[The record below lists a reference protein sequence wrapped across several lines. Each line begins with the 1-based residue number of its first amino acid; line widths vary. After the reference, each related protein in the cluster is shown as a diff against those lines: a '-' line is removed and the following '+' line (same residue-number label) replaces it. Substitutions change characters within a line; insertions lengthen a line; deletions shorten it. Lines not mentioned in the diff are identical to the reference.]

1 MRAAVLTGQGGPPR
15 VAEVAAPSVRAPED
29 VLVRV
34 LTSSLNHA
42 DLDAVAQA
50 RDGVPGGLGLDFA
63 GLVVEAGSAV
73 ADLAPGDGV
82 LGFLPPGVPHEGPG
96 AFAEYLV
103 VPARLLARRPAT
115 LDFVQSGV
123 LPLAGTAA
131 LLAVDAVVPPR
142 RSRLVAPTRG
152 PVLVVGGSGGVGT
165 LAVQVANA
173 RGAAVVSTGQP
184 QDRTLLHLLGAIE
197 VLDYSGD
204 WLPEVRERYAEGV
217 DGLVDLVS
225 DADRFVI
232 LSELVRPGGRVASTR
247 GAADVSALARRG
259 VTAVNVVAR
268 SDRELL
274 GRLVDCADAGTLQP
288 VIDRVINLSD
298 LPSEL
303 GASPRPHGC
312 GKVAVTIGD

>member
-1 MRAAVLTGQGGPPR
+1 MRAAVLTGQGAPPR
-15 VAEVAAPSVRAPED
+15 VAEVDAPSIGAPDE

-34 LTSSLNHA
+34 LTSSLNRA
-42 DLDAVAQA
+42 DLDVVAA
-50 RDGVPGGLGLDFA
+50 CDGRPRPLGLDFA

-82 LGFLPPGVPHEGPG
+82 VGFLPPGAPDGPG

-103 VPARLLARRPAT
+103 APAHRLARRPVT

-131 LLAVDAVVPPR
+131 LLAVDVVVPPR

-165 LAVQVANA
+165 FAVQLANA

-184 QDRTLLHLLGAIE
+184 QDRTLLHLLGAVE
-197 VLDYSGD
+197 VLDYSAD
-204 WLPEVRERYAEGV
+204 WPSEVRERYPEGV

-225 DADRFVI
+225 DADRFAT
-232 LSELVRPGGRVASTR
+232 LAELVRSGGRVASTR
-247 GAADVSALARRG
+247 GGADVSALAERD

-274 GRLVDCADAGTLQP
+274 GRLGDCVDAGTLQP
-288 VIDRVINLSD
+288 VIDRVISLSD

-303 GASPRPHGC
+303 GAAPRPHGC